1 MFGDDNDYCKLQVY
15 YGYLHTIENVVMLES
30 TITAK
35 GQTTLPKAVRT
46 ALDVQAGDR
55 VRYFILDDKV
65 RIVPL
70 RPVHRLFGLL
80 KYDGPPVTIE
90 DMERGI
96 AEGACED

>member
-1 MFGDDNDYCKLQVY
+1 
-15 YGYLHTIENVVMLES
+15 MLES

-35 GQTTLPKAVRT
+35 GQTTLPKAVRN
-46 ALDVQAGDR
+46 ALDVRAGDR
-55 VRYFILDDKV
+55 VRYFILDDEV

>member
-1 MFGDDNDYCKLQVY
+1 MQVY
-15 YGYLHTIENVVMLES
+15 CGFLHTIENVVMLES

-35 GQTTLPKAVRT
+35 GQTTLPKAVRN

-55 VRYFILDDKV
+55 VRYFILDDEV

-96 AEGACED
+96 ADGACED

>member
-1 MFGDDNDYCKLQVY
+1 
-15 YGYLHTIENVVMLES
+15 MLES
-30 TITAK
+30 TITTK
-35 GQTTLPKAVRT
+35 GQTTLPKAVRK

-55 VRYFILDDKV
+55 VRYFILDDEV

-70 RPVHRLFGLL
+70 RPIDRLFGML
-80 KYDGPPVTIE
+80 KYDGPAVTIE